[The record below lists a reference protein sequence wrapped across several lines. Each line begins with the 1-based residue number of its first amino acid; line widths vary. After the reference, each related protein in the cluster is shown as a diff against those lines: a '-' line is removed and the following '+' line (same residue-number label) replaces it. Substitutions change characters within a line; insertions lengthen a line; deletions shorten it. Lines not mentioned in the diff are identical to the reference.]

1 MELTNEQSWQRAFA
15 SFMEPFGRFFKRSES
30 RESAA
35 RYVRG
40 LLADVKRKNCW
51 QLAEVMGEAH
61 PDGLQHL
68 LYGADWDAEA
78 VCQQMRAVVAK
89 QMGYEPGIGVIDE
102 SGFVKK
108 GVCSAGVKRQYCGR
122 VGKIE
127 NCQVG
132 VYLGYITPHGHALLD
147 RELYVPQKWCED
159 AVRRAKAK
167 IPDELTFQTKPAL
180 ALQMLQRAW
189 AEGIPLQWV
198 VGDSAYGNASTLR
211 EAIAAAGRY
220 YALEIPKSA
229 RIRSA
234 TGVLETVE
242 AFSVSLPTAAWTR
255 YALSLSEQG
264 LRESDW
270 TAQRIVSTT
279 DDLGE
284 QWLLVRRSLSNP
296 ADFTYFL
303 SNAPVHTD
311 LDTLVAVAGAR
322 YHIEHLLEE
331 AKGTA
336 GLGHYEVRHWQS
348 WYRHMTLALLA
359 HTWLTT
365 LRHGDAQKKSAPTA
379 LLAAVQSG

>member
-1 MELTNEQSWQRAFA
+1 MELTNEQSWQTAFT

-51 QLAEVMGEAH
+51 QLAEIMGEAH

-78 VCQQMRAVVAK
+78 VCQQVRAVVAQ
-89 QMGYEPGIGVIDE
+89 QMGYEPGVGVIDE

-132 VYLGYITPHGHALLD
+132 VYLGYIAPHGHALLD
-147 RELYVPQKWCED
+147 RELYVPQEWCED

-167 IPDELTFQTKPAL
+167 IPNALTFQTKPAL

-242 AFSVSLPTAAWTR
+242 AFSVSLPTVAWTR
-255 YALSLSEQG
+255 CALSLSEQG

-270 TAQRIVSTT
+270 TAQRIVSAT
-279 DDLGE
+279 DALGE
-284 QWLLVRRSLSNP
+284 QWLLVRRSPSTP
-296 ADFTYFL
+296 ADITYFL

-311 LDTLVAVAGAR
+311 LDTLVAVAVAR
-322 YHIEHLLEE
+322 YHVEPLLEE

-336 GLGHYEVRHWQS
+336 GLAHYEVRHWHS

-365 LRHGDAQKKSAPTA
+365 LRHDDAQKKSAPAA
-379 LLAAVQSG
+379 LLALAQSG